1 MFSLVSFVK
10 KVAGTEGLPK
20 HRRQKGV
27 VSGCNVTPVAAA
39 IVTRTIAPGRKG
51 QVQFQGSWWPARCN
65 DEMTL
70 AVGELVRVIQ
80 RQDLTLYI
88 EPFSTLSK

>member
-1 MFSLVSFVK
+1 MFNLVTFIK
-10 KVAGTEGLPK
+10 TLAGNKALNSPRPQAGAA
-20 HRRQKGV
+20 
-27 VSGCNVTPVAAA
+27 SGRSVTPVVSA

-51 QVQFQGSWWPARCN
+51 QVQFQGSWWTARCN
-65 DEMTL
+65 CEITL